1 MGVKQI
7 RDIRLPKN
15 DHFVFESSIAL
26 IGAGA
31 ASLSCA
37 TFLGRLGYKNITI
50 FEKQQHAGGL
60 VMSEIP
66 MNRSPV
72 DDINWEIE

>member
-7 RDIRLPKN
+7 LDSSIVKN
-15 DHFVFESSIAL
+15 DHPVFSVPIAL

-37 TFLGRLGYKNITI
+37 TFLGRLGYKNVTI
-50 FEKQQHAGGL
+50 FEKNNFAGGL
-60 VMSEIP
+60 IVNEIP
-66 MNRSPV
+66 MNRSPLE
-72 DDINWEIE
+72 DINWEIE